1 MEQTLTAEQVKQ
13 IVLDAM
19 TTAQEAAKRALAQYG
34 DRDACGFA
42 WTNIYGYQGKKI
54 RANSKMGRALAEA
67 GVRKD
72 YSGAYCLWNPSKLG
86 VQSMGILEAGAYAAA
101 EVFKAAGFTAHAGSR
116 MD

>member
-1 MEQTLTAEQVKQ
+1 MELTAQQVEQ
-13 IVLDAM
+13 IVDDAM
-19 TTAQEAAKRALAQYG
+19 TSAAEAARRALAQYG

-42 WTNIYGYQGKKI
+42 WVNIWDYKGTKI
-54 RANSKMGRALAEA
+54 RANSKLGKALAAA

-72 YSGAYCLWNPSKLG
+72 YQGAYCLWNPSKMG

-101 EVFKAAGFTAHAGSR
+101 EVFKLHGFTAYAGSR